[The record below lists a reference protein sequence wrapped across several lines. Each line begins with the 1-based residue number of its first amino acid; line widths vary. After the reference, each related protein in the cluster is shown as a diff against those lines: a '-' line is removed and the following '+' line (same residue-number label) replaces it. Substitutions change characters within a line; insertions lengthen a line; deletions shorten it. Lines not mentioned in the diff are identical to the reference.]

1 MNGKTSLWV
10 LTQRVVF
17 SVETE
22 NLEDRL
28 EDRDGRFKRSCLSL
42 GFQKEIE
49 MGQGHMQRRN
59 V

>member
-1 MNGKTSLWV
+1 MNGKTSLWI
-10 LTQRVVF
+10 LTQTVVL

-28 EDRDGRFKRSCLSL
+28 EDIDVRFKRSCLPL